1 MVDHEWTKRM
11 STKNT
16 ILEVLGI
23 DVIKVS
29 KDEVVATMPVHDA
42 TRQPFG
48 MLHGGASV
56 VLAETVASVGTWNL
70 IDMEKEYVVGLK
82 INANHIRGKKDGMV
96 TAIGIPI
103 H

>member
-1 MVDHEWTKRM
+1 
-11 STKNT
+11 
-16 ILEVLGI
+16 
-23 DVIKVS
+23 
-29 KDEVVATMPVHDA
+29 MPVHDA